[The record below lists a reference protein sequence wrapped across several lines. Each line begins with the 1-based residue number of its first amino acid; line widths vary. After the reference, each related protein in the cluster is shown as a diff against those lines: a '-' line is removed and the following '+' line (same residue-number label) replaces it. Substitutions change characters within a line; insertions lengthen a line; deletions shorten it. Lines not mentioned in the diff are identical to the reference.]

1 MKRLLN
7 KIIVALI
14 VFAVTSVLLYVN
26 KIAYYR
32 LSTLLL
38 LLTNLS
44 TLIYVV
50 FMVKN
55 LINHFENEN
64 DVQEQEW

>member
-7 KIIVALI
+7 KIIVSLI